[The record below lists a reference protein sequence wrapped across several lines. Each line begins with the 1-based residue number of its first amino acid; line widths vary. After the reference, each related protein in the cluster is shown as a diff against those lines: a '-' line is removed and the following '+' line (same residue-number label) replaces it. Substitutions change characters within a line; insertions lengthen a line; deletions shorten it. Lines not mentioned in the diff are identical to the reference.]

1 MFIIR
6 LFITLSIL
14 LASNVLVA
22 DELRVEAEGISIK
35 TANLPPNVYEARA
48 IANALQS
55 IVQSGAQS
63 LGSFSLV
70 ENGRVLFDQISAQS
84 NIRIAGYRV
93 ISTKDHGNKFSARLE
108 ALLLPSNTD
117 EVPLKCRQ
125 PLGLDIALQ
134 WRGVAIK
141 KSLPFWMQIDEQSIK
156 RRIEAEITADGKFN
170 IKKQNHT
177 VPTVRSEYSLY
188 KIDDAPIA
196 TAPPYTLAVGLDFDI
211 KNYSNPLQRKNVLI
225 VSAKSELIRDSQVIK
240 STISKTE
247 INLDRR
253 IVLINNMN
261 SGRKRLENIQRDVNL
276 VAQEAIAQT
285 LQQLECKNFKGRIKY
300 KNKNLQ
306 IKYGLQDGLL
316 STDIFS
322 SSTAGTKQHYFTVK
336 EMGNNKTTLHALSQ
350 DANVNSFDGLHIKL
364 LERFE

>member
-6 LFITLSIL
+6 LFISLSIL

-93 ISTKDHGNKFSARLE
+93 LSTKDHGNKFTARLE
-108 ALLLPSNTD
+108 ALLLPSNLE

-134 WRGVAIK
+134 WRGVTIK

-156 RRIEAEITADGKFN
+156 RRIEAEVTADGKFN
-170 IKKQNHT
+170 IKKPNRT
-177 VPTVRSEYSLY
+177 APVVRSDYSLY
-188 KIDDAPIA
+188 KIESSTPP
-196 TAPPYTLAVGLDFDI
+196 APPYTVTVGLDFDI
-211 KNYSNPLQRKNVLI
+211 KNYSNSLQRKNVLI
-225 VSAKSELIRDSQVIK
+225 VSAESKLIRESQVIK
-240 STISKTE
+240 STLLKNE
-247 INLDRR
+247 ININRR
-253 IVLINNMN
+253 IILSKNTN
-261 SGRKRLENIQRDVNL
+261 SGRKRLEKIQRDVNL
-276 VAQEAIAQT
+276 LAQEAIAQT
-285 LQQLECKNFKGRIKY
+285 LQQLECKNFKGQIKY
-300 KNKNLQ
+300 EDKNLQ

-322 SSTAGTKQHYFTVK
+322 SSTTGTKQHYFTVK
-336 EMGNNKTTLHALSQ
+336 EMGNNSTTLHTLSQ
-350 DANVNSFDGLHIKL
+350 DVNVNSFDGLHIKL

>member
-6 LFITLSIL
+6 LFIVLSTLF
-14 LASNVLVA
+14 APNVLVA
-22 DELRVEAEGISIK
+22 DELRVEAEGTSIK
-35 TANLPPNVYEARA
+35 TAAIPPNVYEARA

-108 ALLLPSNTD
+108 ALLLPSNTE

-125 PLGLDIALQ
+125 PLSLDIALQ
-134 WRGVAIK
+134 WRGVTIK

-170 IKKQNHT
+170 IKKPNRTAQ
-177 VPTVRSEYSLY
+177 VVRSDYSLY
-188 KIDDAPIA
+188 KIDNSSIPP
-196 TAPPYTLAVGLDFDI
+196 APPYTVAVGLDFDI

-225 VSAKSELIRDSQVIK
+225 VSAESELIRESQVIK
-240 STISKTE
+240 STLLKTE
-247 INLDRR
+247 INLSRR
-253 IVLINNMN
+253 IILSNNTN

-276 VAQEAIAQT
+276 LAQEAVAQT

-322 SSTAGTKQHYFTVK
+322 SSTTGTKQHYFTVK
-336 EMGNNKTTLHALSQ
+336 EMGTNSTTLHTLSQ
-350 DANVNSFDGLHIKL
+350 DANLNSFDGLHIKL

>member
-1 MFIIR
+1 MFIIK
-6 LFITLSIL
+6 LFITLSIF

-35 TANLPPNVYEARA
+35 TANLPPHVYEARA
-48 IANALQS
+48 IENALQS

-108 ALLLPSNTD
+108 ALLLPSNTE

-177 VPTVRSEYSLY
+177 APTVRSEYSLY

-196 TAPPYTLAVGLDFDI
+196 TAPPYTLAVGLDFDV
-211 KNYSNPLQRKNVLI
+211 KNYSNPLQRKKVLI
-225 VSAKSELIRDSQVIK
+225 VSAKSELIRESQVIK
-240 STISKTE
+240 STVLKTE

-253 IVLINNMN
+253 IVLISNMN
-261 SGRKRLENIQRDVNL
+261 SGRKRLENIQRDINL
-276 VAQEAIAQT
+276 LAQEAIAQT
-285 LQQLECKNFKGRIKY
+285 LRQLECKNFKGRIKY

-322 SSTAGTKQHYFTVK
+322 SSTAGTKKHYFTVK
-336 EMGNNKTTLHALSQ
+336 EMRDNSTTLHALSQ

-364 LERFE
+364 LERFD